1 LNRRETALNP
11 LVEEVMNDLKPETAS
26 RHIQWEVGELPLTE
40 CDPGLMKQV
49 FANLIANAVKYTR
62 PREDAKIEVGQIKD
76 NGETA
81 VFVRDN
87 GVGFN
92 MKYSSKLFGVF
103 QRLHRS
109 EEFEGTGVGLAT
121 VALALSELREEKQ
134 LSYRSYREVF
144 DKNAQQIIAR
154 LQHPSGQLAL
164 LNPRLPGA
172 ALTPLRPLVLP
183 FSAID
188 FDDKAKNICR
198 LYLDATRFYEEGR
211 LVLSSDEKTGMQILQ
226 RKYPT
231 RPAKPGFIEKREF
244 EYIRHGTRALLTTFC
259 VPTGQVV
266 WNLGKTRTSVDWVRH
281 LDNVAT
287 QFSHLKRFDWIVDNL
302 NTHWSLDVCRW
313 VADRSGVS
321 CNVEA
326 LETGQQRRAFL
337 SEPSHKHVFHFTPIH
352 GSWLNQVELFF
363 SVLSRR
369 FLKRGDFASA
379 AEFEERLNRWLISY
393 NRDHAHP
400 YRWTYTG
407 EPLVRDTPFSQ
418 TRRQLLRGRAW
429 CGVGQNLWQRRL
441 YPPRPYHRHNDQK
454 LAKDL

>member
-1 LNRRETALNP
+1 MLLAP
-11 LVEEVMNDLKPETAS
+11 ADPGVFPPVERLTVVTLASSQTTEQQQSDSSWTLDNLAFQILRDAHHRDMSRSTIGRILAEADLKP
-26 RHIQWEVGELPLTE
+26 
-40 CDPGLMKQV
+40 
-49 FANLIANAVKYTR
+49 
-62 PREDAKIEVGQIKD
+62 
-76 NGETA
+76 
-81 VFVRDN
+81 
-87 GVGFN
+87 
-92 MKYSSKLFGVF
+92 
-103 QRLHRS
+103 HRS
-109 EEFEGTGVGLAT
+109 
-121 VALALSELREEKQ
+121 Q
-134 LSYRSYREVF
+134 YW
-144 DKNAQQIIAR
+144 
-154 LQHPSGQLAL
+154 
-164 LNPRLPGA
+164 LNSHDP
-172 ALTPLRPLVLP
+172 
-183 FSAID
+183 D
-188 FDDKAKNICR
+188 FDDKAKNICQ

-266 WNLGKTRTSVDWVRH
+266 SNLGKTRTSVDWVRH
-281 LDNVAT
+281 LDHVAT